1 MASTYIRF
9 IRALCVLLDAP
20 KYTVVHKESEPSVL
34 LCPQKFAGLAPPSPS
49 TMPVPAPHSPSSLEK
64 LEPWLSKR
72 PSMLPA
78 VEENR
83 HVPDSTCDDPP

>member
-9 IRALCVLLDAP
+9 SRALCVLLDAP
-20 KYTVVHKESEPSVL
+20 RYTVAHEESAPLVL
-34 LCPQKFAGLAPPSPS
+34 PWPQKSAGLAPPSPF
-49 TMPVPAPHSPSSLEK
+49 TMPVPAPHSPSSE
-64 LEPWLSKR
+64 ENVVPWLSKR
-72 PSMLPA
+72 LSMLPA